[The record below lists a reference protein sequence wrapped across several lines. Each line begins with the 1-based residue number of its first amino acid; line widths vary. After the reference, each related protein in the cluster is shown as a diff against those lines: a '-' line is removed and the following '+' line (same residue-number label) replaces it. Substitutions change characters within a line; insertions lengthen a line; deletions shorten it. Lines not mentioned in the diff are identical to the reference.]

1 MLKHRVLFSS
11 ILLWM
16 SFTNISI
23 ISTILKHGVSPMK
36 QISLKFPDEQN
47 DKHLLSKF
55 TPK

>member
-36 QISLKFPDEQN
+36 QISLKFPGEQN